1 MLAVSASAAGA
12 QNASAEVFAP
22 PTFTPVAEAFLHPR
36 CTNCHVG
43 DSNLPGWDG
52 LGYGADAVHGM
63 AVNAGD
69 SRIGAE
75 GLPCRTCHV
84 TSLAANITPHAAPH
98 IDAPWQLPP
107 VALAWQGATAA
118 ELCRQLR
125 DPART
130 EDRDIAE
137 IADHVRTSAFV
148 AWGFEPG
155 AGRSAPKGSP
165 QALARAILAWGA
177 AGTPCD

>member
-1 MLAVSASAAGA
+1 
-12 QNASAEVFAP
+12 
-22 PTFTPVAEAFLHPR
+22 VAEAFLHPR

-43 DSNLPGWDG
+43 EGHLPGWEG
-52 LGYGADAVHGM
+52 LGYKPGAVHGM
-63 AVNAGD
+63 AVRAGE

-84 TSLAANITPHAAPH
+84 TSAAANTVPRAAPH

-107 VALAWQGATAA
+107 VTLAWQGATPV

-130 EDRDIAE
+130 DDRDVAAL
-137 IADHVRTSAFV
+137 ADHVRTSAFV
-148 AWGFEPG
+148 AWGFAPG
-155 AGRSAPKGSP
+155 AGRSAPAGSP
-165 QALARAILAWGA
+165 QDLARALLAWGA
-177 AGTPCD
+177 AGAPCG